1 MSSIQERKKQ
11 RWEYLNQKGGAY
23 ATLGLIT
30 FATGFCALMTLTF
43 VLTVAIFPPGIVVG
57 LCFGVVTLRLTVLVR
72 QAHRTVKQL
81 PYVPPV
87 TADTLPAEEVL
98 VRGSQEPTLEQGKV
112 LLRGIQSSPGA
123 GETELLRIS
132 QKQDHRP

>member
-23 ATLGLIT
+23 VTLGLIT

-87 TADTLPAEEVL
+87 NPNTLPAEEVL
-98 VRGSQEPTLEQGKV
+98 VRGSEEPAQEQGKV
-112 LLRGIQSSPGA
+112 LLRGTDGSAGA
-123 GETELLRIS
+123 EKQELLRSS
-132 QKQDHRP
+132 QV